1 MCITKKDSTPTV
13 YLLETKNNEKTTSNT
28 PEIKFNSIETE
39 WKANHII
46 LESAM
51 IGIYPIP
58 ANPIESK
65 IIRIPQRRWFRRKTN
80 MYTSANK
87 TLYNINM

>member
-65 IIRIPQRRWFRRKTN
+65 
-80 MYTSANK
+80 MSGSAEGGFGVNKYVYIGNK